1 MPHPDAVDRRTGR
14 NLPGVEH
21 PDPDEPEDRSHGEAG
36 DDGFD
41 EAGFH
46 TPLPPDD
53 RLWRHPSELDLP
65 AVHRE
70 PGVGRI
76 ATSWSTAGVAGLL
89 GAVLAVGVVA
99 STGMLED
106 EPPLRETVVRE
117 MVAPAFAPSSQGDP
131 GSLGGDDAVV
141 RIAADAGPAVVR
153 IEVVGDQD
161 GTGSGVLFRDDGH
174 VLTNAHVV
182 DEADRIMVVLSDG
195 SSFDA
200 ELVGSDEITDI
211 AVVKVARTAPFPI
224 AVFGTATNLAVGQP
238 TIAIGSPLGL
248 IGGSSVTTGVVSA
261 LGREVDSR
269 EGPPLL
275 DMIQTDAAIA
285 PGSSGGA
292 LLDMNGAVIGITT
305 AIAVSPVG
313 AEGLGFAVPVDLAVR
328 IGAEIISGGKAVH
341 VWLGIEGRDL
351 DAARAAD
358 AGLKG
363 GAEVTDVVRG
373 SPAADAQLERGDVIV
388 ALDDQQVRSMA
399 GLVIALRGR
408 SPGDVVLLTVI
419 RDGKVVDLEAALEER
434 AS

>member
-1 MPHPDAVDRRTGR
+1 M
-14 NLPGVEH
+14 EH
-21 PDPDEPEDRSHGEAG
+21 PDRDEPDDRAHGEG
-36 DDGFD
+36 DDDGLD
-41 EAGFH
+41 EAGFR

-65 AVHRE
+65 MRLRE
-70 PGVGRI
+70 PMRRRGPGVGRVV
-76 ATSWSTAGVAGLL
+76 TSWSTAAVAGLL
-89 GAVLAVGVVA
+89 GAVLAIGVVA
-99 STGMLED
+99 STGMLRD
-106 EPPLRETVVRE
+106 EPPIRETVVRE
-117 MVAPAFAPSSQGDP
+117 MVAPAFAPSSRAGQD
-131 GSLGGDDAVV
+131 SDEAVV

-153 IEVVGDQD
+153 IEVLGDQD
-161 GTGSGVLFRDDGH
+161 GSGSGVLFRDDGH

-200 ELVGSDEITDI
+200 ELVGSDGITDI
-211 AVVKVARTAPFPI
+211 AVVKVSRTAPFPS
-224 AVFGTATNLAVGQP
+224 AVIGTAANLAVGQP

-292 LLDMNGAVIGITT
+292 LLDMNGTVIGITT
-305 AIAVSPVG
+305 AIAVSQVG
-313 AEGLGFAVPVDLAVR
+313 AEGLGFAVPIDLATRV
-328 IGAEIISGGKAVH
+328 GAQIISGGKAVH

-363 GAEVTDVVRG
+363 GAEVTDVVRR
-373 SPAADAQLERGDVIV
+373 SPAADAQVAKGDVIV
-388 ALDDQQVRSMA
+388 ALDGQQVRSMA
-399 GLVIALRGR
+399 GLVIALRSR
-408 SPGDVVLLTVI
+408 SPGDVIVLTVI
-419 RDGKVVDLEAALEER
+419 RDGQAVDLEAALE
-434 AS
+434 

>member
-1 MPHPDAVDRRTGR
+1 M
-14 NLPGVEH
+14 EH
-21 PDPDEPEDRSHGEAG
+21 PDRDEPDDRAHGER
-36 DDGFD
+36 DDDSLD
-41 EAGFH
+41 EAGFR

-65 AVHRE
+65 MRLRE
-70 PGVGRI
+70 PTPRREPRVGRVV
-76 ATSWSTAGVAGLL
+76 TSWSTAAVAGLL
-89 GAVLAVGVVA
+89 GAVLAIGVVA
-99 STGMLED
+99 STGMLRD
-106 EPPLRETVVRE
+106 EPPIRETVVRE
-117 MVAPAFAPSSQGDP
+117 MVAPAFAPSSRAGQD
-131 GSLGGDDAVV
+131 SDDAIV

-153 IEVVGDQD
+153 IEVLGGQD
-161 GTGSGVLFRDDGH
+161 GSGSGVLFRDDGH

-211 AVVKVARTAPFPI
+211 AVVKVSRTAPFPS
-224 AVFGTATNLAVGQP
+224 AVIGTAANLAVGQP

-292 LLDMNGAVIGITT
+292 LLDMNGTVIGITT
-305 AIAVSPVG
+305 AIAVSQVG
-313 AEGLGFAVPVDLAVR
+313 AEGLGFAVPIDLATRV
-328 IGAEIISGGKAVH
+328 GAQIISGGKAVH

-363 GAEVTDVVRG
+363 GAEVTDVVRR
-373 SPAADAQLERGDVIV
+373 SPAADAQVAKGDVIV
-388 ALDDQQVRSMA
+388 ALDGQQVRSMA
-399 GLVIALRGR
+399 GLVIALRSR
-408 SPGDVVLLTVI
+408 SPGDVIVLTVI
-419 RDGKVVDLEAALEER
+419 RDGQAVDLEAALEER